1 MNKDRGIMIWDALA
15 QAMEETS
22 HATPKSSWQNLTPV
36 AALPGV
42 PSNLLSLWSDASEAN
57 SVAAFGGFNDQT
69 PEPKPRLTKREAEI
83 LRWVAEGKGN
93 AEIATILALSAHTV
107 RNHLENILA
116 KFKVETRT
124 AAAAALRRPE

>member
-1 MNKDRGIMIWDALA
+1 MIWDALA
-15 QAMEETS
+15 QAIEETS

-36 AALPGV
+36 AALPGA

-57 SVAAFGGFNDQT
+57 SVAALGGFHDQT
-69 PEPKPRLTKREAEI
+69 PEPKPRPTKREAEI
-83 LRWVAEGKGN
+83 LRWAAEGN
-93 AEIATILALSAHTV
+93 AEIATILALRAHTV

-124 AAAAALRRPE
+124 AAAAALHQPE

>member
-1 MNKDRGIMIWDALA
+1 MIWDALA
-15 QAMEETS
+15 QAIEETS

-36 AALPGV
+36 AALPGA

-57 SVAAFGGFNDQT
+57 SVAAFGGFHDQT
-69 PEPKPRLTKREAEI
+69 PEPKPRPTNREAEI
-83 LRWVAEGKGN
+83 LRWVAEGN
-93 AEIATILALSAHTV
+93 AEIATILALRAHTV

-124 AAAAALRRPE
+124 AAAAALHQPE